1 MHKSGN
7 PVRGELILRKPEL
20 TFLSCHAIGGTG
32 GLTGPDLSSLGTSS
46 SAETNIKSIVYPTES
61 IKEGY
66 EMQRVARK
74 DGSEVIGYLI
84 ADKPGEL
91 TIRDVAGNE
100 VAITKA
106 NIKAREK
113 VHGSLMPTGVD
124 ASLEEQECVDL
135 GSSLQ
140 KLGTPR
146 PEERS

>member
-20 TFLSCHAIGGTG
+20 TCLSCHAIGGAG

-46 SAETNIKSIVYPTES
+46 PAETIIKSIVYPTES

-84 ADKPGEL
+84 ADKPGEI
-91 TIRDVAGNE
+91 TIRRSE
-100 VAITKA
+100 EHTS
-106 NIKAREK
+106 ELQ
-113 VHGSLMPTGVD
+113 SLMRNTYAVFC
-124 ASLEEQECVDL
+124 L
-135 GSSLQ
+135 
-140 KLGTPR
+140 KK
-146 PEERS
+146 